1 MSAKWLEL
9 LKEVAPGIRKVAILF
24 KPKVAV
30 LGGAYSLPGELP
42 IQAPTYFELVLN
54 LQDREGDGTR
64 NTARDPVARRRADRM
79 RRREFVLGSVGGAL
93 ASSVD
98 IARAQPRKV
107 WRIGLITGLA
117 RPHSFSTSLLGGFAN
132 GMLELG
138 YVEDRDYIAEW
149 RFADG
154 QYEGLPGFMADFI
167 RMQVD
172 VIMLGSTAAIPVAKR
187 ATASIPIVLAYS
199 VDPVGNGFVDSLARP
214 GGNITGLASSSDNSS
229 PKRLELLTAMVP
241 ICVEFGIVSNP
252 DSPVQQ
258 AARTAE
264 AAARDAGLSSVVIE
278 ARTFV
283 ELENVFAMMSEPRL
297 QALVIMPDSFFN
309 ARRDRIAALAIENK
323 MPTIFAQREY
333 AEAGGLMAYGES
345 TGEFYRRAAS
355 YVDKILKG
363 AKPANLPMEQPTR
376 FFFTVNLS
384 TAKALGT
391 RGAYVPSRPS
401 RRDHRLIF
409 VLSNVWQG
417 WMNPVGWRRSR
428 QASSRRC
435 RRAAGRVGNFI
446 CAARSE

>member
-172 VIMLGSTAAIPVAKR
+172 VIVLGSTAAIPVAKR

-214 GGNITGLASSSDNSS
+214 GGNITGLASSSDDSS

-241 ICVEFGIVSNP
+241 NLRRVGIVWNP

-363 AKPANLPMEQPTR
+363 TKPANLPMEQPTR

-384 TAKALGT
+384 TAKALGLE
-391 RGAYVPSRPS
+391 VPTS
-401 RRDHRLIF
+401 L
-409 VLSNVWQG
+409 L
-417 WMNPVGWRRSR
+417 
-428 QASSRRC
+428 A
-435 RRAAGRVGNFI
+435 RADEI
-446 CAARSE
+446 ID